1 MAAAAA
7 AVAAAAVV
15 PPPGVGEQV
24 DAVTPARGVQNF
36 CSLAVNDTLVDA
48 ETLAEGDRWL

>member
-1 MAAAAA
+1 VEPADRA
-7 AVAAAAVV
+7 
-15 PPPGVGEQV
+15 EQV

-48 ETLAEGDRWL
+48 ETLVEGDRWL